1 MEAAGRHE
9 QQPLQL
15 ESSDE
20 EENSSQQVNFVTDP
34 KDDGELFEMAKSKKS
49 SWGAK
54 RKRDLLKAFSVKNP
68 RHIFD
73 KSFSER
79 TDVQELFALF
89 KTKKKKIATWNATLC
104 ARKLVYLYRLVQA
117 YDSGIE
123 SRRCMATRPSRT
135 GSNKEDEEIGNLRA
149 LVKDCEKRLNSDREK
164 DKNKTRRSAIQKTK
178 EGNIQETCPFEEP
191 RRLPQECPK
200 CGHTSLMAIES

>member
-1 MEAAGRHE
+1 MEATGRHE

-34 KDDGELFEMAKSKKS
+34 KDDDELFEMAKSKKS

-68 RHIFD
+68 RHLFD

-89 KTKKKKIATWNATLC
+89 NCI
-104 ARKLVYLYRLVQA
+104 V
-117 YDSGIE
+117 
-123 SRRCMATRPSRT
+123 SRRVKINSPCPRT
-135 GSNKEDEEIGNLRA
+135 
-149 LVKDCEKRLNSDREK
+149 
-164 DKNKTRRSAIQKTK
+164 
-178 EGNIQETCPFEEP
+178 PF
-191 RRLPQECPK
+191 K
-200 CGHTSLMAIES
+200 TSLNQLVRRRESTSNGQGRKQQAATKFVQLSLFEPIKVWQGAKGKAICKILKYYFRIYFRSNCIRNVERWHRKSHPFPN